1 MNKKTYIAPQAEFI
15 QIKSEGM
22 LASSGEVSISNN
34 PNDMESDGNSLSD
47 KRGSWNSELWAN

>member
-22 LASSGEVSISNN
+22 LAASGEVSISNDPGN
-34 PNDMESDGNSLSD
+34 MESGSNSLSD
-47 KRGSWNSELWAN
+47 KRGPWNSELWAN

>member
-22 LASSGEVSISNN
+22 LAASGDVTISND
-34 PNDMESDGNSLSD
+34 PNDMESGGNSLSD

>member
-22 LASSGEVSISNN
+22 FAASGDVTISND
-34 PNDMESDGNSLSD
+34 PDDKVSGGSSLSD

>member
-22 LASSGEVSISNN
+22 LVASGEVSISND
-34 PNDMESDGNSLSD
+34 PNDMEYGGKCLSD
-47 KRGSWNSELWAN
+47 KRGTWYSELWAN

>member
-22 LASSGEVSISNN
+22 LASSGEVSISND
-34 PNDMESDGNSLSD
+34 PNDMVSGGSSLSD

>member
-15 QIKSEGM
+15 QIKLEGM
-22 LASSGEVSISNN
+22 LAASGEVSISND
-34 PNDMESDGNSLSD
+34 PNDMESGSNSLSD